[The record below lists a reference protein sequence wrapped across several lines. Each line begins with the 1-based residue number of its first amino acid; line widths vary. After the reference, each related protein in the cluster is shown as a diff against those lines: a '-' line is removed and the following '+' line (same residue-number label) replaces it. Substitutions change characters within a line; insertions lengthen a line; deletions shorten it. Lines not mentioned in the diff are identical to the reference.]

1 MFSPCFLSSFTPFH
15 TLKKKKKR
23 KGKKKNAWHFLQQ
36 SSCLR
41 WKLCSRRDHKS
52 WKRRRETAARNE
64 KLFLIRTTRRR
75 EEPAP
80 RPSPA
85 LQNARFC
92 VTTFAWLTTEKR
104 WRRDTGELRVGRKKR
119 AKRRRRRKKTH
130 THKHTRGR
138 EREKKT
144 CTERP
149 TYLNQREEK
158 MFYKK
163 KKRITL
169 FFSARSPVGLQTFRV
184 ACCSLLGAA
193 GVQTLSSN
201 SIF

>member
-1 MFSPCFLSSFTPFH
+1 MKSFFFFFL
-15 TLKKKKKR
+15 
-23 KGKKKNAWHFLQQ
+23 
-36 SSCLR
+36 
-41 WKLCSRRDHKS
+41 
-52 WKRRRETAARNE
+52 
-64 KLFLIRTTRRR
+64 LIRTTRRR

-80 RPSPA
+80 RPPPA

-104 WRRDTGELRVGRKKR
+104 WRRDTGELRVWEERRERREEEEEKK
-119 AKRRRRRKKTH
+119 KKN
-130 THKHTRGR
+130 TRTNTQEAGR
-138 EREKKT
+138 ERKKHARSGQRT
-144 CTERP
+144 WTSERG
-149 TYLNQREEK
+149 K
-158 MFYKK
+158 CFIKK
-163 KKRITL
+163 KKKNGLL